1 MIIPPS
7 DIGPSQEVS
16 HIAFLLPPKA
26 RGGARH
32 ERTISTYWDIGI
44 LEYWDTG
51 NIGILGFGDIEI
63 LGYWKYWNA
72 FDSHAQ
78 NRTRSS
84 YAMAGKGTIIM
95 AGKGYNNNGTY
106 KYRPQSNALG
116 PTFTTCFG
124 NICHNDT

>member
-1 MIIPPS
+1 MR
-7 DIGPSQEVS
+7 GPYR
-16 HIAFLLPPKA
+16 P
-26 RGGARH
+26 
-32 ERTISTYWDIGI
+32 IGI
-44 LEYWDTG
+44 LEYW
-51 NIGILGFGDIEI
+51 NIGMLEILGYWDLGILRFGDIEI
-63 LGYWKYWNA
+63 LGYWKYRNA

>member
-1 MIIPPS
+1 MRRPYRP
-7 DIGPSQEVS
+7 
-16 HIAFLLPPKA
+16 
-26 RGGARH
+26 
-32 ERTISTYWDIGI
+32 IGI
-44 LEYWDTG
+44 LEYW
-51 NIGILGFGDIEI
+51 GFGDFKI
-63 LGYWKYWNA
+63 LGYWKYWNNA